1 MFDQTFVD
9 THSETRKPW
18 TVGVSLVAQA
28 GLVAIA
34 LIVPLMHPDI
44 LHPKLD
50 MPIFVVLKQLKQQP
64 PPKEVKTAVTPV
76 KAAPHAFVGPT
87 KVPDRIAK
95 VVDIAAAPEPEN
107 FAMVG
112 PSSNIGTAAIIPNF
126 TGNAIP
132 DNPPPQPKPVVRKAA
147 AVSGPLLVSTG
158 VQSAK
163 LTFGPKPAYPPLA
176 KASRTQG
183 TVKLEAIIAPDG
195 SIRNLRVISGPPL
208 LTRAA
213 MDAVQQW
220 RYQPTLLNGNAVEV
234 LTEIDVVF
242 TLN

>member
-9 THSETRKPW
+9 TLTETRKPW
-18 TVGVSLVAQA
+18 TVGVSLLAQS
-28 GLVAIA
+28 GLVAVA
-34 LIVPLMHPDI
+34 LIVPLMHPEI

-50 MPIFVVLKQLKQQP
+50 LPIFVVLKQLKQQQ
-64 PPKEVKTAVTPV
+64 PKEVRTAVTPV
-76 KAAPHAFVGPT
+76 KAAPRAFVGPAR
-87 KVPDRIAK
+87 VPEHIAK
-95 VVDIAAAPEPEN
+95 VVDISAAAEPEN
-107 FAMVG
+107 FALAG
-112 PSSNIGTAAIIPNF
+112 PSTNIGTGAILPNF
-126 TGNAIP
+126 TENSLP
-132 DNPPPQPKPVVRKAA
+132 DNPPPQPKPVPRKAA
-147 AVSGPLLVSTG
+147 ASGPLAVSTG

-163 LTFGPKPAYPPLA
+163 LAFGPKPAYPPLA

-195 SIRNLRVISGPPL
+195 SIGNLRVITGPPL

>member
-9 THSETRKPW
+9 MHSETRKPW
-18 TVGVSLVAQA
+18 TVGVSLLAQT

-34 LIVPLMHPDI
+34 LIVPLMHPEILRPKVDI
-44 LHPKLD
+44 
-50 MPIFVVLKQLKQQP
+50 PIFVVLKQLKQQP
-64 PPKEVKTAVTPV
+64 PKEVRTAVMPV

-87 KVPDRIAK
+87 KVPERIAK
-95 VVDIAAAPEPEN
+95 VVDLASAPEPEN
-107 FAMVG
+107 FAMAG
-112 PSSNIGTAAIIPNF
+112 PSSNIGTGAIIPNF

-132 DNPPPQPKPVVRKAA
+132 DNPPPKPKPAVKKAA
-147 AVSGPLLVSTG
+147 AASGPLVVSTG

-183 TVKLEAIIAPDG
+183 TVKLEAIIAADG